1 MELMVNNNVEFEQS
15 HDGNYFATIRLIHRP
30 CNMILI
36 SEKEFDVTER
46 STKKHKSKSPDR
58 KRSPAE

>member
-30 CNMILI
+30 CKMMPH
-36 SEKEFDVTER
+36 SEREFDTGEATR
-46 STKKHKSKSPDR
+46 KKGKARSPD
-58 KRSPAE
+58 